1 MTLEKTQYY
10 NHAYNM
16 ILSISVAYSQ
26 YNALQFKVYFSSFYD
41 KKSLKWYLLSK
52 KKKERKPIK
61 AEISLY

>member
-10 NHAYNM
+10 SHAYNM

-41 KKSLKWYLLSK
+41 KKEHKMISSVK
-52 KKKERKPIK
+52 KRKKERKK
-61 AEISLY
+61 AD